1 MRRLCFLFFFSLI
14 TVISLF
20 SQPVQQQLIRI
31 ELSPQN
37 ANWLYRVGENVE
49 ITVRVVKNN
58 VPLNEDI
65 DIVFNYGKEKMKYET
80 KMVHVR
86 NGNCKIN
93 IGTLNEPGFLR
104 CTASLRYNNYDYNGM
119 VTLGFSPEL
128 IEPTVLKPNDFD
140 DFWKEAIKS
149 NDLPLDLKKEYM
161 VDMSTDK
168 VDVFH
173 ISFANYRKD
182 SRIYGWL
189 AIPKYKKQCPAIL
202 RLPGAG
208 VWKLG
213 PDIST
218 ASKGAIVL
226 SIGIHGIPL
235 TYNNSLYEDLRSNS
249 LYGYSKFG
257 AENKND
263 NYYKRVFLGCVRAL
277 DVFYEID
284 SFDKKNIGVFGNS
297 QGGALS
303 IVTAALDKRITAC
316 AAIHPALCDL
326 TGYLYGR
333 AGGWPHIFKGMTPD
347 NPLYEVYKKS
357 LSYYDVV
364 NFARNINVPFYMTW
378 GYNDVTCPPT
388 SVYCVANSVKNE
400 KFFDIVPETGHW
412 FYQEQLDNLVLW
424 LFDHLK
430 K

>member
-1 MRRLCFLFFFSLI
+1 MRRLYILFFFTLAIVVSI
-14 TVISLF
+14 Y

-37 ANWLYRVGENVE
+37 SDWLYKLGEKVE
-49 ITVRVVKNN
+49 LTARILKNN
-58 VPLNEDI
+58 VPLYEDI
-65 DIVFNYGKEKMKYET
+65 DIVFNYGKERMRHET
-80 KMVHVR
+80 KKIHVK
-86 NGNCKIN
+86 NGVCKIN

-104 CTASLRYNNYDYNGM
+104 CTASVRYGNHDYNGM
-119 VTLGFSPEL
+119 VTLGFSPEQ
-128 IEPTVLKPNDFD
+128 IMPTVFKPDDFD

-161 VDMSTDK
+161 IDMSTDK

-189 AIPKYKKQCPAIL
+189 AIPKNKKQCPAIL

-235 TYNNSLYEDLRSNS
+235 TYNNSLYEELRSNS
-249 LYGYSKFG
+249 LYGYSKYG
-257 AENKND
+257 AENRND
-263 NYYKRVFLGCVRAL
+263 NYYKRVFLGCVKAL

-333 AGGWPHIFKGMTPD
+333 AGGWPHIFKGITPD
-347 NPLYEVYKKS
+347 SPLYEVYKKS

-364 NFARNINVPFYMTW
+364 NFSRNINVPFYMTW

-388 SVYCVANSVKNE
+388 SVYCVANSVENDKI
-400 KFFDIVPETGHW
+400 FDIVPETGHW
-412 FYQEQLDNLVLW
+412 FYPEQLESLVSW

-430 K
+430 R

>member
-1 MRRLCFLFFFSLI
+1 MI
-14 TVISLF
+14 TIIALY
-20 SQPVQQQLIRI
+20 SQPAQQQLIRI

-37 ANWLYRVGENVE
+37 SNWLYKVGENVE
-49 ITVRVVKNN
+49 ITARIVKNN
-58 VPLNEDI
+58 RPLNEDV
-65 DIVFNYGKEKMKYET
+65 DIVFNYGKEKMRNDT
-80 KMVHVR
+80 KTVHVT
-86 NGNCKIN
+86 NGICKIN
-93 IGTLNEPGFLR
+93 IGTLREPGFLR

-119 VTLGFSPEL
+119 LTLGFSPEL
-128 IEPTVLKPNDFD
+128 ITPTVLKPNDFE
-140 DFWKEAIKS
+140 DFWRKAIKS

-161 VDMSTDK
+161 VDMSTDE

-173 ISFANYRKD
+173 ISFANYRKG

-235 TYNNSLYEDLRSNS
+235 TYDNSLYEDLRNNS
-249 LYGYSKFG
+249 LYGYSKYG
-257 AENKND
+257 LEDKNN
-263 NYYKRVFLGCVRAL
+263 NYYKRVFLGCVRSL
-277 DVFYEID
+277 DVFYEIE

-303 IVTAALDKRITAC
+303 IVTAALDKRVTAC

-326 TGYLYGR
+326 TGYLYDR
-333 AGGWPHIFKGMTPD
+333 AGGWPHIFQGITPE
-347 NPLYEVYKKS
+347 NPLSEVYKKS

-364 NFARNINVPFYMTW
+364 NFARNVNVPFYMTW

-388 SVYCVANSVKNE
+388 SVYCVANSIKNE
-400 KFFDIVPETGHW
+400 KKFDIVPETGHW
-412 FYQEQLDNLVLW
+412 FYQEQLDSLVSW
-424 LFDHLK
+424 LFYHLK
-430 K
+430 